1 MVDKSRNGEVWSK
14 ETNFQL
20 KVQVNPIHSM
30 VIILNNT
37 VLYT

>member
-1 MVDKSRNGEVWSK
+1 MDKSRNGEVWLK

-20 KVQVNPIHSM
+20 EVQGNLIHSM
-30 VIILNNT
+30 VIILNKT